1 MWSEGSFRYT
11 LWPRSQINLRVSACN
26 ICRAVMSIAAVLS
39 PSFSRC
45 PSGGST
51 VPIDVSAGIMV
62 FSTWFPT
69 SAVQHFR
76 RFSGNTPHQQVA
88 LSDGLQQYRDVPPLI
103 CVSFAFVAC
112 VSEIHHTE
120 FTFGSSMA
128 FILGLM
134 GKIHISSS
142 VVLDHLA
149 SSRALFT
156 ATLKIVY

>member
-26 ICRAVMSIAAVLS
+26 ICRAVMSIAAVLL

-45 PSGGST
+45 PLGDST
-51 VPIDVSAGIMV
+51 MV
-62 FSTWFPT
+62 FSTWFPP
-69 SAVQHFR
+69 SAVQHLR

-88 LSDGLQQYRDVPPLI
+88 LSDSLRQYRDVPPLI

-112 VSEIHHTE
+112 VSEIHHSELTL
-120 FTFGSSMA
+120 GSSMA
-128 FILGLM
+128 FTLGLM

-156 ATLKIVY
+156 ATLKIVL